1 MAGRTAGAAWQ
12 SRRSSLGCPKSY
24 AAGPQP
30 PAAGPPQGRAAELY
44 ACICHAVTTA
54 EVDAAIAVGA
64 GSVRAVRRA
73 TGAGQSCG
81 SCVKRLSC
89 QLAAAR
95 QDVAAANTG
104 ITEIAALAEA
114 TDPTQASETVGVAGP
129 VEVPAAPTTPP
140 RPAHGRPVSLPGRVA
155 AAVEHLAGCPAAVPA
170 LG

>member
-1 MAGRTAGAAWQ
+1 M
-12 SRRSSLGCPKSY
+12 
-24 AAGPQP
+24 
-30 PAAGPPQGRAAELY
+30 Y

-64 GSVRAVRRA
+64 SSVRAVRRA

-95 QDVAAANTG
+95 S
-104 ITEIAALAEA
+104 EA
-114 TDPTQASETVGVAGP
+114 TADLGVAGDELTASAP
-129 VEVPAAPTTPP
+129 EVPVAPVTPVSP
-140 RPAHGRPVSLPGRVA
+140 ARPLPARPVSLPGRVA
-155 AAVEHLAGCPAAVPA
+155 AAVEHLAGCPAAAPA